1 MSGVQMGVEGHVMI
15 WKRSLAT
22 QIVVLGPGS
31 IGLTM
36 ELVGNVKS

>member
-22 QIVVLGPGS
+22 QIVVLGPAAS
-31 IGLTM
+31 ALPWSWLEM
-36 ELVGNVKS
+36 